1 MELNHIYKKTQLHKV
16 ISSDLAADMLSHCYL
31 LSGVDEV
38 VVNSFAY
45 FVAKE
50 IYCKE
55 SDSPCE
61 KCISCS
67 KVNHNNM
74 VDLIS
79 YPKGD
84 KGLVVDDINEI
95 VSDCFIKP
103 VESEYKIYILKNF
116 DECTVQAQNKI
127 LKTLEEPPKNVVFIL
142 TTTNIGLVL
151 PTIASRAK
159 KVEIATLE
167 KSDIVDI
174 LTAEKVA
181 SAEDL
186 ACLTNCNLSLAL
198 TLSKSKDTE
207 SMVNLAFDVL
217 SGLTTS
223 ADILKYSNKI
233 TALKKNVP
241 VFLNLISSILR
252 DTVVDE
258 KYRNFAGREKVFNVL
273 KTKYSSKA
281 VSKITSHI
289 ATMFLRL
296 EFNCNVN
303 GLIDELLLKILEV
316 RFLCQ

>member
-16 ISSDLAADMLSHCYL
+16 IASDINAGMLSHCYL
-31 LSGVDEV
+31 LSGIDEV

-45 FVAKE
+45 LVAKE

-55 SDSPCE
+55 SDSPCDR
-61 KCISCS
+61 CISCN
-67 KVNHNNM
+67 KVNHSNM
-74 VDLIS
+74 VDLIT

-84 KGLVVDDINEI
+84 KGLMVDDINEI
-95 VSDCFIKP
+95 VSDCYIRP

-142 TTTNIGLVL
+142 TTTNVGLVL
-151 PTIASRAK
+151 PTICSRAK
-159 KVEIATLE
+159 KVDIATLD
-167 KSDIVDI
+167 KNDIVEI
-174 LTAEKVA
+174 LSQEKV
-181 SAEDL
+181 SGAEDL
-186 ACLTNCNLSLAL
+186 ASLTNCNLTLAL

-207 SMVNLAFDVL
+207 SMVALAFDL
-217 SGLTTS
+217 LGGLNTS
-223 ADILKYSNKI
+223 ADILRYSSKV

-252 DTVVDE
+252 DIIVEE
-258 KYRNFAGREKVFNVL
+258 KYRNFGGREKVFSVL

-281 VSKITSHI
+281 VSKIITHI
-289 ATMFLRL
+289 TTMFLRL

>member
-16 ISSDLAADMLSHCYL
+16 IASDLKAGMLSHCYL

-55 SDSPCE
+55 SDAPCD
-61 KCISCS
+61 KCIACS

-74 VDLIS
+74 VDLIT

-84 KGLVVDDINEI
+84 KGLMDDDINEI
-95 VSDCFIKP
+95 VSDCYIRP

-142 TTTNIGLVL
+142 TTINLGLVL
-151 PTIASRAK
+151 PTICSRAK
-159 KVEIATLE
+159 KVDIATLD
-167 KSDIVDI
+167 KADIVDV
-174 LTAEKVA
+174 LSQEKVTG
-181 SAEDL
+181 AEDL
-186 ACLTNCNLSLAL
+186 ASLTNCNLSLAL

-207 SMVNLAFDVL
+207 SMVSLAFDLLGGL
-217 SGLTTS
+217 STS
-223 ADILKYSNKI
+223 ADILRYSSKVV
-233 TALKKNVP
+233 ALKKNVP

-252 DTVVDE
+252 DTIVEE
-258 KYRNFAGREKVFNVL
+258 KYRNFAGREKVFSVL
-273 KTKYSSKA
+273 KSKYSPKA